1 MRSTFG
7 SLQQAASVVFLR
19 QPFMQFT
26 AEKSV
31 IFYFMN
37 MVTNFYAIQLHPW
50 LRILGEREDIMME
63 GQKKTQ
69 LNNNKE

>member
-1 MRSTFG
+1 MKGPIWSTFG

-31 IFYFMN
+31 IFYFIN
-37 MVTNFYAIQLHPW
+37 MITNIYAIQLHPW
-50 LRILGEREDIMME
+50 LRILGEEITME
-63 GQKKTQ
+63 RQKKTQ
-69 LNNNKE
+69 MN